1 MMGTMT
7 MTMTMATMTTMK
19 MMMMTTMMMT
29 AMMIMMAIML
39 YLFPLLG
46 VLPLSM
52 SVVAARKL
60 TTCALKVSSYTDLV
74 VLQARRSRAA
84 QTGWQ
89 VLRDAAQV
97 SADERGRATTDSQGH
112 VCCSHQTKPGWLW
125 HRFAISWCHS
135 LQPRCVCHPGR
146 TQSRHRC
153 ANGICA
159 SAMRAVARES
169 VSLLRRLSGDDGDDD
184 DDDDDGDAMTVMMIG
199 GDGDDADD
207 DGDEANP

>member
-19 MMMMTTMMMT
+19 MMMMTTMTMT

-39 YLFPLLG
+39 YLFLLLG

-97 SADERGRATTDSQGH
+97 SADESNIAEITRPPAFHGMPRAPDAKGRATTDSQGH
-112 VCCSHQTKPGWLW
+112 VCCSHQTKPDREW
-125 HRFAISWCHS
+125 HLRVCNA
-135 LQPRCVCHPGR
+135 RCR
-146 TQSRHRC
+146 
-153 ANGICA
+153 
-159 SAMRAVARES
+159 
-169 VSLLRRLSGDDGDDD
+169 
-184 DDDDDGDAMTVMMIG
+184 
-199 GDGDDADD
+199 
-207 DGDEANP
+207 